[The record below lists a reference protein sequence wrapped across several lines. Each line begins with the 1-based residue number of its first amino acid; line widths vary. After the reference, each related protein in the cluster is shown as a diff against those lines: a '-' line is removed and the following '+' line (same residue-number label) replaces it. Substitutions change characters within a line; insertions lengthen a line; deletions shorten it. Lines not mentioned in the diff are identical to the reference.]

1 MMNRKK
7 KNMTI
12 LGVAILNL
20 ILTCVAIF
28 KLKAMVPI
36 NIFQHDI
43 QKMCSKE
50 LLLILPVII
59 LIISVF
65 QVLYRIKTM
74 DKVVTTGKIVEDGL
88 FAFIDGTLICSN
100 WLLMYIASQYTKTM
114 LIDINIPV
122 FNIIMIMVGV
132 VLIGIYSTYPIN
144 KTGSIFGLVTKETLE
159 NEEIWRVANRFNGFT
174 GFVAAITLI
183 LLSGYFLING
193 FNWVYMVLEVF
204 ICIMLMFYI
213 PRLNAKRAVKSRII
227 NAAE

>member
-1 MMNRKK
+1 
-7 KNMTI
+7 
-12 LGVAILNL
+12 
-20 ILTCVAIF
+20 
-28 KLKAMVPI
+28 
-36 NIFQHDI
+36 
-43 QKMCSKE
+43 
-50 LLLILPVII
+50 
-59 LIISVF
+59 
-65 QVLYRIKTM
+65 
-74 DKVVTTGKIVEDGL
+74 
-88 FAFIDGTLICSN
+88 
-100 WLLMYIASQYTKTM
+100 M

-213 PRLNAKRAVKSRII
+213 PRLNAKRAAKSRII